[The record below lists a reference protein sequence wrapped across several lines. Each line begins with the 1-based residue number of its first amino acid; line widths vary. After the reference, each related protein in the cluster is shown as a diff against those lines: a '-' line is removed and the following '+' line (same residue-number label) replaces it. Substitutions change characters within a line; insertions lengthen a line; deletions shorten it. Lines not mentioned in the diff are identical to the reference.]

1 MAEHGYAVASI
12 EYRTT
17 ADGATYTDGL
27 ADVKSAI
34 RYLRAHATQYD
45 INASKVAVWGQS
57 AGGYLAAM
65 TGTTNGDSQFN
76 LGGNLDQSSNVQAV
90 VDEFGPSDLANIAAD
105 FDPSTQ
111 RARSGPDHSVAKY
124 VNGPASGKSLSD
136 DPAAAAAANP
146 VNYVRASAAPFL
158 LFHGSADNLVSPS
171 QTLLLHEALRAA
183 GVQSTRY
190 VLVGAG
196 HGDLAALTNPD
207 SAKPWS
213 TNEVMN
219 LLVSF
224 LRRYLGG

>member
-1 MAEHGYAVASI
+1 
-12 EYRTT
+12 
-17 ADGATYTDGL
+17 
-27 ADVKSAI
+27 
-34 RYLRAHATQYD
+34 
-45 INASKVAVWGQS
+45 VWGQS
-57 AGGYLAAM
+57 AGGYLAALA
-65 TGTTNGDSQFN
+65 GVTNGILRFDA
-76 LGGNLDQSSNVQAV
+76 GDNLDQSSQVQAV
-90 VDEFGPSDLANIAAD
+90 VDKFGPSDLANIAAD
-105 FDPSTQ
+105 FDPAAQ
-111 RARSGPDHSVAKY
+111 RARSGPEHPVAKY
-124 VNGPASGKSLSD
+124 VNGLASGKSLSD

-146 VNYVRASAAPFL
+146 VNYVRASAPPFL